1 MTFVQNA
8 ILAIRNVRGE
18 LSVPPSKEIQ
28 IVVEFPSQQMEDI
41 LASYQTYFQR
51 LARVTKIEKVRQA
64 GKPKHAASAVVGGGE
79 IFIPLEGLIDLNA
92 ERERITKELNHVKGM
107 FENITNKLSNESFV
121 SKAPKEVVEKER
133 EKLENFRSSMEK
145 LQKNLEKL

>member
-1 MTFVQNA
+1 M
-8 ILAIRNVRGE
+8 
-18 LSVPPSKEIQ
+18 
-28 IVVEFPSQQMEDI
+28 
-41 LASYQTYFQR
+41 
-51 LARVTKIEKVRQA
+51 
-64 GKPKHAASAVVGGGE
+64 
-79 IFIPLEGLIDLNA
+79 NA